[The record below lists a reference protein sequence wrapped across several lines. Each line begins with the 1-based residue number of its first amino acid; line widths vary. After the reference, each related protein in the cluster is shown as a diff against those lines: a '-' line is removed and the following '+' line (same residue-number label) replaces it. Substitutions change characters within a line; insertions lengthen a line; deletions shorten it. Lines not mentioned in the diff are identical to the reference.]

1 MKSIGLSLGEGG
13 ARGLAHIAYI
23 SVFEDL
29 NIKPSII
36 SGSSMGA
43 LIGALYASGH
53 STKSMIKI
61 LDSISFFD
69 YNNMLDF
76 AFNKGGLI
84 KGDGIVDLLAKHFS
98 NLKFEDLEIPLKIV
112 ATDYWSKKPYVF
124 DTGEILPAL
133 RASISIPGI
142 FKPFKYKGH
151 IYIDGGCTLPVPFN
165 IIREYC
171 DVLVAID
178 VSTTKTPKR
187 SSKIVPN
194 IYEIMFNTYYIM
206 MSSIVENMRAN
217 IDIEIYENPGL
228 ENIRIMDFYKYQK
241 IVNLAKKS
249 TDSFREKLEKFI

>member
-1 MKSIGLSLGEGG
+1 MKI
-13 ARGLAHIAYI
+13 
-23 SVFEDL
+23 
-29 NIKPSII
+29 
-36 SGSSMGA
+36 
-43 LIGALYASGH
+43 
-53 STKSMIKI
+53 T
-61 LDSISFFD
+61 
-69 YNNMLDF
+69 
-76 AFNKGGLI
+76 
-84 KGDGIVDLLAKHFS
+84 
-98 NLKFEDLEIPLKIV
+98 KFEDLEIPLKIV